1 MSEEQEK
8 DKSNE
13 EQNPPQQEQV
23 VPQEEKNVSNPE
35 DKPNEESQSKKSEES
50 PQPNVESSQ
59 TNQENKEDA
68 KPEEKEEPKEN
79 QDKKEEQK
87 SEEKKS
93 EEKKSEEKK
102 EEEKKEEE
110 KKEEEEDE
118 KDDENDEEKRKRE
131 EERKAEEEKLLK
143 KFRKNDDKSI
153 QEQIEQETIQIEQ
166 KKIDL
171 RIMKERLNQ
180 KQKLY
185 NQLQGKPVE
194 LTAEEK
200 EKERREKKKA
210 NKNHKFTDPINR
222 KKGREK
228 QISDEREKIQKEDIK
243 KKAQF
248 QKLTTDINELLISNK
263 DLRDEIVN
271 LRKRKGEILKKK
283 KEMEEELDQKRME
296 LENLT
301 KLNEI
306 TKSKIKNQEY
316 KDTVTEGQDINKD
329 FEEERDELEIEY
341 QKIREEYIKRE
352 REAKKENAKKRNMAA
367 IALSNKSNLKSSRDK
382 DIELEIKKLADEE
395 VMDRTPMLD
404 ICIEKWREINH
415 IKKTSI
421 QIFQQN
427 STKIRE
433 ALKKLTKCV
442 GLDSFE
448 QLPLVFK
455 KTEQQMSNINM
466 YKEKLEVQNDKLQY
480 EKEMINNQ
488 IDLLS
493 GTKLQGIK
501 ETSKLI
507 KEKKENI
514 EIINNC
520 SKNFHKEIDIRMK
533 LIEIL
538 YPDTKTF
545 LSKLE
550 NTFLSDF
557 IANKMNID
565 DTSEFSERTIEK
577 YISNV
582 EDYSRLIEEW
592 DKASNENKEGL
603 ELDKLREE
611 MKQKLGKFEQSRLIS
626 QDFYESMQLD
636 YKKGIKL
643 DEIIKKSSHKIALDI
658 QNPYNKSVVLNKNI
672 KNKKKMNIS
681 IATTEAGNYKSGNN
695 SSMVNKQQQSSILY
709 PNISMTTKNNN
720 SKISYDK
727 IAETV

>member
-1 MSEEQEK
+1 M
-8 DKSNE
+8 
-13 EQNPPQQEQV
+13 
-23 VPQEEKNVSNPE
+23 
-35 DKPNEESQSKKSEES
+35 
-50 PQPNVESSQ
+50 
-59 TNQENKEDA
+59 
-68 KPEEKEEPKEN
+68 
-79 QDKKEEQK
+79 
-87 SEEKKS
+87 
-93 EEKKSEEKK
+93 
-102 EEEKKEEE
+102 
-110 KKEEEEDE
+110 
-118 KDDENDEEKRKRE
+118 
-131 EERKAEEEKLLK
+131 K

-171 RIMKERLNQ
+171 RIMKERLIK

-194 LTAEEK
+194 KTSEEK

-222 KKGREK
+222 QKGREK
-228 QISDEREKIQKEDIK
+228 QIMDEREKIKKEDVK
-243 KKAQF
+243 KKAEF
-248 QKLTTDINELLISNK
+248 QKLTTDINELIISNK
-263 DLRDEIVN
+263 DLKDEIVN
-271 LRKRKGEILKKK
+271 LRKRKNEVLKKK
-283 KEMEEELDQKRME
+283 QEMEEELNQKRAE
-296 LENLT
+296 LQNLT
-301 KLNEI
+301 KKNEVS
-306 TKSKIKNQEY
+306 KSQIMHKEY
-316 KDTVTEGQDINKD
+316 KNTVTEGQEINKD
-329 FEEERDELEIEY
+329 FEAERDELENEY
-341 QKIREEYIKRE
+341 QRIREEYIKRE

-404 ICIEKWREINH
+404 MCIDKWREINH

-427 STKIRE
+427 STKIRD

-442 GLDSFE
+442 GLDSFD

-493 GTKLQGIK
+493 GKKKEGIK

-507 KEKKENI
+507 KEKKQNI

-520 SKNFHKEIDIRMK
+520 SKNFNKEIEIRMK
-533 LIEIL
+533 LIEKL
-538 YPDTKTF
+538 YPDTKAF

-550 NTFLSDF
+550 DTFLSEF

-565 DTSEFSERTIEK
+565 DTSEFNEKTIDK

-582 EDYSRLIEEW
+582 QDYCRLIEEW
-592 DKASNENKEGL
+592 DKSSNENKEGT

-658 QNPYNKSVVLNKNI
+658 QNPYNKSTVLSKTT
-672 KNKKKMNIS
+672 KGKKKMNIS

-695 SSMVNKQQQSSILY
+695 SSVINKQQQSSILY
-709 PNISMTTKNNN
+709 PNISMTTKNDN

-727 IAETV
+727 IAETA